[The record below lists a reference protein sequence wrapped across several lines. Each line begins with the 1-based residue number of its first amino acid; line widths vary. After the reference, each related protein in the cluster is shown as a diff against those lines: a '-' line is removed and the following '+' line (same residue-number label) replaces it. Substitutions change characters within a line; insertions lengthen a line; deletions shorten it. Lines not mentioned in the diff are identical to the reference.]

1 MRSQGR
7 RSQHKEK
14 TEEKEKKKTAVAPN
28 NVPSRPSRL
37 SHRVQLNYTPAA
49 APPPA
54 YIVIFIVYFS
64 PHPPSPPLYG
74 HAQRPAEEPQAH
86 LPSKGVENGVLW
98 RQEKAGVICVND
110 ETKRSDQRTQ
120 VESGG

>member
-74 HAQRPAEEPQAH
+74 HAQRPAEGAGAAPKISGSGSGSRLGAGAAESRSQEPA
-86 LPSKGVENGVLW
+86 P
-98 RQEKAGVICVND
+98 
-110 ETKRSDQRTQ
+110 
-120 VESGG
+120 ESWQSLLHSP